1 MKHVSTHPL
10 QLSAYLA
17 LLSIALIALGACSAQ
32 PDPIIDTKGVNMS
45 VYEQDLEQC
54 RTYAEQIPV
63 AAGVAKSATAGA
75 AVGGAVGA
83 VRPNGN
89 IGSSAA
95 VGAILAGA
103 GSGAK
108 EVKNKENVVK
118 RCLRYRGYRV
128 LN

>member
-1 MKHVSTHPL
+1 MHVPIRLLTPI
-10 QLSAYLA
+10 AAA
-17 LLSIALIALGACSAQ
+17 LLAACSAQ

-45 VYEQDLEQC
+45 VYEQDLADC
-54 RTYAEQIPV
+54 RVYADQVPV
-63 AAGVAKSATAGA
+63 ASGVAKSAASGA

-83 VRPNGN
+83 VRSNGD
-89 IGSSAA
+89 IGESAA

-103 GSGAK
+103 GSASK
-108 EVKNKENVVK
+108 ETKNKEDIVK